1 MLKVENISTG
11 YGKKQVLFDV
21 SFEVKQGEIVL
32 LVGSNGSGKS
42 TLLKAIYGMLPL
54 WSPVIASEVKQSLA
68 KGAVIFDGENITGK
82 PTAALLKKGLLYIP
96 QKNNLFEDLTVKEN
110 LEMAGLTLDQR
121 TLQQRIENA
130 LSIFTALVPHLHRTP
145 MKLSGGE
152 RQLLTLTMATLH
164 QPKMI
169 LIDEPFTGLS
179 QKNITFVAEN
189 LKTLNMKN
197 GITLLIVEHRVK
209 ECSKIANR
217 VIGLKLGRVFSEMGV
232 NANFEFNQLNSV
244 FV

>member
-11 YGKKQVLFDV
+11 YGKKQVIFDV
-21 SFEVKQGEIVL
+21 SFDVKQGEIVL
-32 LVGSNGSGKS
+32 LAGSNGSGKS
-42 TLLKAIYGMLPL
+42 TLLKAIYGMLPQ
-54 WSPVIASEVKQSLA
+54 WNNGQI
-68 KGAVIFDGENITGK
+68 IFDGENITGK

-110 LEMAGLTLDQR
+110 LEMAGLTLDQQ

-130 LSIFTALVPHLHRTP
+130 LLIFTALVPHLHRTP

-152 RQLLTLTMATLH
+152 RQILTLAMATLH

-169 LIDEPFTGLS
+169 LVDEPFTGLS
-179 QKNITFVAEN
+179 PQNITFVAAT
-189 LKTLNMKN
+189 LKELNHKN
-197 GITLLIVEHRVK
+197 EITLLVVEHRVK
-209 ECSKIANR
+209 ECVRIANR
-217 VIGLKLGRVFSEMGV
+217 VIGLKLGKIFSETVV
-232 NANFEFNQLNSV
+232 NSNFEVNQLNSV

>member
-21 SFEVKQGEIVL
+21 SFEVSKGEIVL
-32 LVGSNGSGKS
+32 LAGSNGSGKS
-42 TLLKAIYGMLPL
+42 TLLNAIYGILPL
-54 WSPVIASEVKQSLA
+54 WNSSLERG
-68 KGAVIFDGENITGK
+68 KGCVIFDGENITGK
-82 PTAALLKKGLLYIP
+82 PTSALLKKGLLYIP
-96 QKNNLFEDLTVKEN
+96 QKNNLFENLMVKEN
-110 LEMAGLTLDQR
+110 LEMAGLTLHR
-121 TLQQRIENA
+121 KVLQQRMENA
-130 LSIFTALVPHLHRTP
+130 LSIFTALVPHLNRTP

-152 RQLLTLTMATLH
+152 KTLLTLSMATLH

-179 QKNITFVAEN
+179 PQNIIFVTEN
-189 LKTLNMKN
+189 LKALNEKS

-209 ECSKIANR
+209 ESSRIANK
-217 VIGLKLGRVFSEMGV
+217 VIGLKLGEVFSETEV
-232 NANFEFNQLNSV
+232 NATFNINELNSI